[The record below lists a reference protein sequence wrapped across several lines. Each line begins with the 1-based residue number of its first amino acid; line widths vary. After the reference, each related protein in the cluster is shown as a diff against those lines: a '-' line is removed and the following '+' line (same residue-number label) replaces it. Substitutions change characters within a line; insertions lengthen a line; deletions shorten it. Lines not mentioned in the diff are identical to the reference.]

1 MSHMLD
7 SMFSVRETPWHG
19 LGTILADYPQDWAEA
34 RREAGLEWEPIARPV
49 YVNDLQITET
59 GELSNTFAE
68 LDHFTAIQR
77 DDNGYVLAVMNKTYE
92 IFPNADLGPL
102 LEEFVKASGGRL
114 QYETAGSLDHGRDVW
129 ALLREPEPFQIPGDP
144 NGAVLPFLAAQNSH
158 DGGGALRIQ
167 RLQTRIVCKNTS
179 MAADR
184 EAEKHGLSFTFRHT
198 KSIGE
203 RVEQAKRVVAG
214 LDLDTANYRE
224 WAADLLSLKV
234 SAEGKRAFVEAFIP
248 MPVAEVITPRV
259 HNNIESARAIM
270 WGYLNG
276 VTCEGISDTAYG
288 LTQAGIEFLDHGRN
302 SRSSETK
309 FRRCMLS
316 VEPMKR
322 QAEKFAREAALV

>member
-1 MSHMLD
+1 MSHLLD

-19 LGTILADYPQDWAEA
+19 LGTILADYPQNWDEA

-49 YVNDLQITET
+49 YVTNPGISET
-59 GELSNTFAE
+59 GELTNEYAE
-68 LDHFTAIQR
+68 LGSFTAIQR
-77 DDNGYVLAVMNKTYE
+77 DDNGVVLAVMNKTYE

-114 QYETAGSLDHGRDVW
+114 QYETAGSLDEGRDVW
-129 ALLREPEPFQIPGDP
+129 ALLREPEPFVIPGDP

-167 RLQTRIVCKNTS
+167 RLQTRIVCNNTS

-184 EAEKHGLSFTFRHT
+184 EAEKHGLQFTFRHT

-203 RVEQAKRVVAG
+203 RVEQAKAVVAG
-214 LDLDTANYRE
+214 LDLDTVHYRE
-224 WAADLLSLKV
+224 WAAELMGMKV
-234 SAEGKRAFVEAFIP
+234 TDQGRKAFVEAFIP
-248 MPVAEVITPRV
+248 MPVAEVITDRV
-259 HNNIESARAIM
+259 RNNIDSARATM
-270 WGYLNG
+270 WGILNG
-276 VTCEGISDTAYG
+276 ITSEGITNNAYG
-288 LTQAGIEFLDHGRN
+288 LTQAGIEFLDHGRK

>member
-19 LGTILADYPQDWAEA
+19 LGNITEEYPQNWEQA
-34 RREAGLEWEPIARPV
+34 REWAGLTWEPIARPV
-49 YVNDLQITET
+49 YVEDMSITAEGDLLQ
-59 GELSNTFAE
+59 SYAE
-68 LDHFTAIQR
+68 LDRFTAIQR

-114 QYETAGSLDHGRDVW
+114 QYETAGSLDGGRDVW
-129 ALLREPEPFQIPGDP
+129 ALLREPEPFTIPGDP

-167 RLQTRIVCKNTS
+167 RLQTRIVCANTS
-179 MAADR
+179 AAADR
-184 EAEKHGLSFTFRHT
+184 EAEKHGLQFTFRHT

-214 LDLDTANYRE
+214 LDLDTAAYKD
-224 WAADLLSLKV
+224 WAADLLALRV
-234 SAEGKRAFVEAFIP
+234 TAEGQRSFVEAFIP

-259 HNNIESARAIM
+259 HNNIEAARSIM
-270 WGYLNG
+270 WGYING
-276 VTCEGISDTAYG
+276 VTCEGISNTAYG

-302 SRSSETK
+302 SRNAETK
-309 FRRCMLS
+309 FRRCMLA